1 MIEVDVEEQAYWL
14 LLAYRCSLTTRI
26 VNEIITSWCQQQG
39 RPLREFF
46 GASPDEWRA
55 ACKLREKTV
64 RKLEKVC
71 NSQQEAPASDQKV
84 EALSEQAVILK
95 QLGYESIYALNR
107 LDTKY
112 PAILNKTLTVEQ
124 VPPLLFYAGDPGIL
138 ERATIAIIG
147 SRSASESSIAFAR
160 EAARCLA
167 EQGANVI
174 SGYARGVDRATYEGV
189 TSTQGCTTVILPHGI
204 NKTNNAQLYSLLP
217 GIAAGKAL
225 LISQFHPNAAW
236 MVSRAMERNRLVTGL
251 ANIVI
256 VCEAKLQ
263 GGTWTGALSALEQG
277 RPVYVCQTD
286 TEIQPEGNQ
295 ELIKR
300 GAQSLYW
307 PGAGTPVSGRDS
319 FTPLQHTS
327 SDLRK
332 HQYHTMSQQIAQLL
346 KFNTPISVPSSGA
359 YSSGT

>member
-14 LLAYRCSLTTRI
+14 LLAYRCGLTTRI

-46 GASPDEWRA
+46 RASPEEWRA
-55 ACKLREKTV
+55 VCKLREKTI
-64 RKLEKVC
+64 RKLEKIC
-71 NSQQEAPASDQKV
+71 SSQQEAPASNQKL
-84 EALSEQAVILK
+84 EALSEQAIILK
-95 QLGYESIYALNR
+95 QLEYESIYTLNR
-107 LDTKY
+107 LDAKY
-112 PAILNKTLTVEQ
+112 PTRLNKTLTIEQ
-124 VPPLLFYAGDPGIL
+124 VPPLLFYAGNPGIL
-138 ERATIAIIG
+138 TQATIAIIG
-147 SRSASESSIAFAR
+147 SRSANENSVTFAR

-225 LISQFHPNAAW
+225 LLSQFHPNAAW
-236 MVSRAMERNRLVTGL
+236 MVSRAMERNRLVAGL
-251 ANIVI
+251 ANIII

-263 GGTWTGALSALEQG
+263 GGTWIGALSALEQG

-286 TEIQPEGNQ
+286 AEIQPEGNQ

-307 PGAGTPVSGRDS
+307 PSGGTSVASQNS
-319 FTPLQHTS
+319 SNPLQQVS
-327 SDLRK
+327 SELRK

-346 KFNTPISVPSSGA
+346 KFNTPISVASSG
-359 YSSGT
+359 G